1 VKVPLFTVLLAALNV
16 TFAWAVG
23 AQLIGTPSLREQVK
37 AAAATATQPAVPKV
51 PAPLA
56 PTSFDGLQAQA
67 VFHKSRSFYVA
78 PASPSLQQPA
88 PDYRMVGLMAMP
100 KRPPSAV
107 LLHNQSNVRVR
118 VAAGDQLDGWS
129 VAEVNAKRVVV
140 QLGERTAEINS
151 ATRVLTGGIVVTSS
165 NQPSSTSASPGMVRV
180 LGTPSVAPSAPPAP
194 PPANVTVDAAT
205 RLYRP
210 PTQ

>member
-1 VKVPLFTVLLAALNV
+1 VPLITVVLAALNV
-16 TFAWAVG
+16 ALGWAIG
-23 AQLIGTPSLREQVK
+23 AQLIGAPSLRDQVK
-37 AAAATATQPAVPKV
+37 AAAATAAAPAVPKL
-51 PAPLA
+51 PSPLA
-56 PTSFDGLQAQA
+56 PTSFDGLQSQA

-88 PDYRMVGLMAMP
+88 PDYRMVGLMAVP
-100 KRPPSAV
+100 NRPPSAV

-129 VAEVNAKRVVV
+129 VAEVSAKRVVV

-151 ATRVLTGGIVVTSS
+151 ATRAATGGIVVTSS
-165 NQPSSTSASPGMVRV
+165 NQPSPTAASPGMVRV
-180 LGTPSVAPSAPPAP
+180 LGAPPSAARTPPRTD
-194 PPANVTVDAAT
+194 VTVEAAT

-210 PTQ
+210 PSQ